1 MAGFYHTLQR
11 KGLRIKWHFFA
22 TCHGKGVVDGLGR
35 TVKRTVWGAVSTRN
49 VCNVQDAVTF
59 TKIAVQFSKSVNI
72 QLYMS
77 WERQWRLQQ
86 QPRTGQVLWT
96 PILGISKI
104 HCIEPAIKGQL
115 HHCLYSSQPS
125 TIHDT
130 DHEQLS
136 DGEEIQSPLC

>member
-1 MAGFYHTLQR
+1 MDTVVNNFVRKSFPQVRLVKIFSDGPSSQFKNKFMAGFYHTLQR

-35 TVKRTVWGAVSTRN
+35 TVKRTVWSAVSTRN

-77 WERQWRLQQ
+77 
-86 QPRTGQVLWT
+86 
-96 PILGISKI
+96 
-104 HCIEPAIKGQL
+104 
-115 HHCLYSSQPS
+115 
-125 TIHDT
+125 
-130 DHEQLS
+130 
-136 DGEEIQSPLC
+136 